1 MNNGRDSIDEERY
14 TGNTQGEDQGK
25 NAGMEEM
32 NNGMQVST
40 FRENRD
46 STKNSQKNV
55 EAPVPVTVEDPLIR
69 STNHSQLVA

>member
-14 TGNTQGEDQGK
+14 TGNTQGDDQAK
-25 NAGMEEM
+25 NAGEEDV
-32 NNGMQVST
+32 NINMQIST

-69 STNHSQLVA
+69 NPNHSQ